1 MIIFTEFK
9 CFLWRTKMNILV
21 INCGSSSLKYQIIET
36 DKEELICK
44 GLIELSGDTSTFS
57 YTKTGSDKITKNVPL
72 ADHTAGV
79 ELIIKTITDPEIG
92 CIKDLSEIGAV
103 GHRMV
108 HGGEDFASSALV
120 TDEVMAACRAN
131 SDLAPI
137 HNPANI
143 AGIEACKK
151 VMPDIPMAVV
161 FDTAFHQTMP
171 PEAYLYAIP
180 YEYYTDF
187 KVRKYGFHGTSHLY
201 VSQEAAKVLGKKPE
215 EVKVITVHIGNGGSC
230 AAVENGKCVDTSMG
244 LTPIDGL
251 VMGTRC
257 GDIDPS
263 VVTHL
268 MHKLNVSADEVLN
281 ILNKKSGF
289 LGISGVS
296 NDCRFVEEAAEK
308 GNERADL
315 AMKMFIR
322 RVKGYIGK
330 YMALMNGADAIV
342 FTAGIGE
349 NDASV
354 RKAVCDGLTNLG
366 FKIDDAKNKA
376 KETVISADD
385 SAVKIL
391 LIPTNEELVIAR
403 DTARLV
409 SEK

>member
-1 MIIFTEFK
+1 
-9 CFLWRTKMNILV
+9 MNILV

-44 GLIELSGDTSTFS
+44 GLIELSGDTSTFA
-57 YTKTGSDKITKNVPL
+57 YTKTGCDKIKKTVPL

-108 HGGEDFASSALV
+108 HGGEDFASSVLV
-120 TDEVMAACRAN
+120 NEEVLAACRAN
-131 SDLAPI
+131 ADLAPI

-151 VMPDIPMAVV
+151 VMPDVPMAVV

-180 YEYYTDF
+180 YEYYTDY
-187 KVRKYGFHGTSHLY
+187 KIRKYGFHGTSHLF

-215 EVKVITVHIGNGGSC
+215 EVKVITCHIGNGGSC
-230 AAVENGKCVDTSMG
+230 AAVEYGKCIDTSMG

-263 VVTHL
+263 VVTYL
-268 MHKLNVSADEVLN
+268 MHKLNISADEVLD
-281 ILNKKSGF
+281 ILNKKSGY
-289 LGISGVS
+289 LGVSGVS
-296 NDCRFVEEAAEK
+296 NDCRFVEEAAYE
-308 GNERADL
+308 GNERAAI
-315 AMKMFIR
+315 AMRLFSR
-322 RVKGYIGK
+322 RVRGYIGN
-330 YMALMNGADAIV
+330 YLAQLNGADALV

-349 NDASV
+349 NDATV
-354 RKAVCDGLTNLG
+354 RADICEGLTNLG
-366 FKIDDAKNKA
+366 FKIDPERNHNR
-376 KETVISADD
+376 ETIISTDD
-385 SAVKIL
+385 SEVTIM

-409 SEK
+409 SEM

>member
-1 MIIFTEFK
+1 
-9 CFLWRTKMNILV
+9 MNILV

-44 GLIELSGDTSTFS
+44 GLIELSGDTSTFA
-57 YTKTGSDKITKNVPL
+57 YTKTGCDKIKKTVPL

-79 ELIIKTITDPEIG
+79 ELIIKTITDSEIG

-108 HGGEDFASSALV
+108 HGGEDFASSVLV
-120 TDEVMAACRAN
+120 NEEVLAACRAN
-131 SDLAPI
+131 ADLAPI

-151 VMPDIPMAVV
+151 VMPDVPMAVV

-180 YEYYTDF
+180 YEYYTDY
-187 KVRKYGFHGTSHLY
+187 KIRKYGFHGTSHLF
-201 VSQEAAKVLGKKPE
+201 VSQEAARVLGKKPE
-215 EVKVITVHIGNGGSC
+215 EVKVITCHIGNGGSC
-230 AAVENGKCVDTSMG
+230 AAVEYGKCIDTSMG

-263 VVTHL
+263 VVTYL
-268 MHKLNVSADEVLN
+268 MHKLNISADEVLD

-289 LGISGVS
+289 LGVSGVS
-296 NDCRFVEEAAEK
+296 NDCRFVEEAAYE
-308 GNERADL
+308 GNERAAI
-315 AMKMFIR
+315 AMRLFSR
-322 RVKGYIGK
+322 RVRGYIGN
-330 YMALMNGADAIV
+330 YLAQLNGADALV

-349 NDASV
+349 NDATV
-354 RKAVCDGLTNLG
+354 RADICEGLTNLG
-366 FKIDDAKNKA
+366 FKIDPERNHNR
-376 KETVISADD
+376 ETIISTDD
-385 SAVKIL
+385 SEVTIM

-409 SEK
+409 SEM

>member
-1 MIIFTEFK
+1 
-9 CFLWRTKMNILV
+9 MNILV

-36 DKEELICK
+36 EKEELICK
-44 GLIELSGDTSTFS
+44 GLIELSGDTSTFA
-57 YTKTGSDKITKNVPL
+57 YTKTGCDKIKKTVPL

-79 ELIIKTITDPEIG
+79 ELIIKTITDPEVG

-120 TDEVMAACRAN
+120 TDEVMEACRAN
-131 SDLAPI
+131 ADLAPI

-151 VMPDIPMAVV
+151 VMPDVPMAVV

-180 YEYYTDF
+180 YEYYTDY
-187 KVRKYGFHGTSHLY
+187 KIRKYGFHGTSHLF

-215 EVKVITVHIGNGGSC
+215 EVKVITCHIGNGGSC
-230 AAVENGKCVDTSMG
+230 AAVEYGKCVDTSMG

-268 MHKLNVSADEVLN
+268 MHKLNISADEVLD

-296 NDCRFVEEAAEK
+296 NDCRFVEEAAAE
-308 GNERADL
+308 GNERAAL
-315 AMKMFIR
+315 AMKLFTR
-322 RVKGYIGK
+322 RVRGYIGN
-330 YMALMNGADAIV
+330 YLAQLNGTDALV

-349 NDASV
+349 NDANV
-354 RKAVCDGLTNLG
+354 RADICEGLTNLG
-366 FKIDDAKNKA
+366 FKIDPERNHNR
-376 KETVISADD
+376 ETIISTDD
-385 SAVKIL
+385 SEVTIM

-403 DTARLV
+403 DTAKLV
-409 SEK
+409 SEM

>member
-1 MIIFTEFK
+1 
-9 CFLWRTKMNILV
+9 MNILV

-44 GLIELSGDTSTFS
+44 GLIELSGDTSTFA
-57 YTKTGSDKITKNVPL
+57 YTKTGCDKIKKTVPL

-108 HGGEDFASSALV
+108 HGGEDFASSVLV
-120 TDEVMAACRAN
+120 NDEVLAACRAN
-131 SDLAPI
+131 ADLAPI

-151 VMPDIPMAVV
+151 VMPDVPMAVV

-180 YEYYTDF
+180 YEYYTDY
-187 KVRKYGFHGTSHLY
+187 KIRKYGFHGTSHLF
-201 VSQEAAKVLGKKPE
+201 VSQEAARVLGKKPE
-215 EVKVITVHIGNGGSC
+215 EVKVITCHIGNGGSC
-230 AAVENGKCVDTSMG
+230 AAVEYGKCIDTSMG

-263 VVTHL
+263 VVTYL
-268 MHKLNVSADEVLN
+268 MHKLNISADEVLD

-289 LGISGVS
+289 LGVSGVS
-296 NDCRFVEEAAEK
+296 NDCRFVEEAAYE
-308 GNERADL
+308 GNERAAI
-315 AMKMFIR
+315 AMRLFSR
-322 RVKGYIGK
+322 RVKGYIGN
-330 YMALMNGADAIV
+330 YLAQLNGADALV

-349 NDASV
+349 NDATV
-354 RKAVCDGLTNLG
+354 RADICEGLTNLG
-366 FKIDDAKNKA
+366 FKIDPERNHNR
-376 KETVISADD
+376 ETIISTDD
-385 SAVKIL
+385 SEVTSM

-409 SEK
+409 SEM

>member
-1 MIIFTEFK
+1 
-9 CFLWRTKMNILV
+9 MNILV

-44 GLIELSGDTSTFS
+44 GLIELSGDTSTFA
-57 YTKTGSDKITKNVPL
+57 YTKTGCDKIKKTVPL

-108 HGGEDFASSALV
+108 HGGEDFASSVLV
-120 TDEVMAACRAN
+120 NDEVLAACRAN
-131 SDLAPI
+131 ADLAPI

-151 VMPDIPMAVV
+151 VMPDVPMAVV

-180 YEYYTDF
+180 YEYYTDY
-187 KVRKYGFHGTSHLY
+187 KIRKYGFHGTSHLF

-215 EVKVITVHIGNGGSC
+215 EVKVITCHIGNGGSC
-230 AAVENGKCVDTSMG
+230 AAVEYGKCIDTSMG

-268 MHKLNVSADEVLN
+268 MHKLNISADEVLD

-289 LGISGVS
+289 LGVSGVS
-296 NDCRFVEEAAEK
+296 NDCRFVEEAAYE
-308 GNERADL
+308 GNERAAI
-315 AMKMFIR
+315 AMRLFSR
-322 RVKGYIGK
+322 RVRGYIGN
-330 YMALMNGADAIV
+330 YLAQLNGADALV

-349 NDASV
+349 NDATV
-354 RKAVCDGLTNLG
+354 RADICEGLTNLG
-366 FKIDDAKNKA
+366 FKIDPERNHNR
-376 KETVISADD
+376 ETIISTDD
-385 SAVKIL
+385 SEVTIM

-409 SEK
+409 SEM

>member
-1 MIIFTEFK
+1 
-9 CFLWRTKMNILV
+9 MNILV

-44 GLIELSGDTSTFS
+44 GLIELSGDTSTFA
-57 YTKTGSDKITKNVPL
+57 YTKTGCDKIKKTVPL

-108 HGGEDFASSALV
+108 HGGEDFASSVLV
-120 TDEVMAACRAN
+120 NDEVLAACRAN
-131 SDLAPI
+131 ADLAPI

-151 VMPDIPMAVV
+151 VMPDVPMAVV

-180 YEYYTDF
+180 YEYYTDY
-187 KVRKYGFHGTSHLY
+187 KIRKYGFHGTSHLF
-201 VSQEAAKVLGKKPE
+201 VSQEAARVLGKKPE
-215 EVKVITVHIGNGGSC
+215 EVKVITCHIGNGGSC
-230 AAVENGKCVDTSMG
+230 AAVEYGKCIDTSMG

-263 VVTHL
+263 VVTYL
-268 MHKLNVSADEVLN
+268 MHKLNISADEVLD

-289 LGISGVS
+289 LGVSGVS
-296 NDCRFVEEAAEK
+296 NDCRFVEEAAYE
-308 GNERADL
+308 GNERAAI
-315 AMKMFIR
+315 AMRLFSR
-322 RVKGYIGK
+322 RVKGYIGN
-330 YMALMNGADAIV
+330 YLAQLNGADALV

-349 NDASV
+349 NDATV
-354 RKAVCDGLTNLG
+354 RADICEGLTNLG
-366 FKIDDAKNKA
+366 FKIDPERNHNR
-376 KETVISADD
+376 ETIISTDD
-385 SAVKIL
+385 SEVTII

-409 SEK
+409 SEM

>member
-1 MIIFTEFK
+1 
-9 CFLWRTKMNILV
+9 MNILV

-44 GLIELSGDTSTFS
+44 GLIELSGDTSTFA
-57 YTKTGSDKITKNVPL
+57 YTKTGCDKIKKTVPL

-108 HGGEDFASSALV
+108 HGGEDFASSVLV
-120 TDEVMAACRAN
+120 NDEVLAACRAN
-131 SDLAPI
+131 ADLAPI
-137 HNPANI
+137 RNPANI

-151 VMPDIPMAVV
+151 VMPDVPMAVV

-180 YEYYTDF
+180 YEYYTDY
-187 KVRKYGFHGTSHLY
+187 KIRKYGFHGTSHLF
-201 VSQEAAKVLGKKPE
+201 VSQEAARVLGKKPE
-215 EVKVITVHIGNGGSC
+215 EVKVITCHIGNGGSC
-230 AAVENGKCVDTSMG
+230 AAVEYGKCIDTSMG

-263 VVTHL
+263 VVTYL
-268 MHKLNVSADEVLN
+268 MHKLNISADEVLD

-289 LGISGVS
+289 LGVSGVS
-296 NDCRFVEEAAEK
+296 NDCRFVEEAAYE
-308 GNERADL
+308 GNERAAI
-315 AMKMFIR
+315 AMRLFSR
-322 RVKGYIGK
+322 RVKGYIGN
-330 YMALMNGADAIV
+330 YLAQLNGADALV

-349 NDASV
+349 NDATV
-354 RKAVCDGLTNLG
+354 RADICEGLTNLG
-366 FKIDDAKNKA
+366 FKIDPERNHNR
-376 KETVISADD
+376 ETIISTDD
-385 SAVKIL
+385 SEVTIM

-409 SEK
+409 SEM

>member
-1 MIIFTEFK
+1 
-9 CFLWRTKMNILV
+9 MNILV

-44 GLIELSGDTSTFS
+44 GLIELSGDTSTFA
-57 YTKTGSDKITKNVPL
+57 YTKTGCDKIKKTVPL

-108 HGGEDFASSALV
+108 HGGEDFASSVLV
-120 TDEVMAACRAN
+120 NEEVLAACRAN
-131 SDLAPI
+131 ADLAPI

-151 VMPDIPMAVV
+151 VMPDVPMAVV

-180 YEYYTDF
+180 YEYYTDY
-187 KVRKYGFHGTSHLY
+187 KIRKYGFHGTSHLF
-201 VSQEAAKVLGKKPE
+201 VSQEAARVLGKKPE
-215 EVKVITVHIGNGGSC
+215 EVKVITCHIGNGGSC
-230 AAVENGKCVDTSMG
+230 AAVEYGKCIDTSMG

-268 MHKLNVSADEVLN
+268 MHKLNISADEVLD

-289 LGISGVS
+289 LGVSGVS
-296 NDCRFVEEAAEK
+296 NDCRFVEEAAYE
-308 GNERADL
+308 GNERAAI
-315 AMKMFIR
+315 AMRLFSR
-322 RVKGYIGK
+322 RVRGYIGN
-330 YMALMNGADAIV
+330 YLAQLNGADALV

-349 NDASV
+349 NDATV
-354 RKAVCDGLTNLG
+354 RADICEGLTNLG
-366 FKIDDAKNKA
+366 FRIDPERNHNR
-376 KETVISADD
+376 ETIISTDD
-385 SAVKIL
+385 SEVTIM

-409 SEK
+409 SEM

>member
-1 MIIFTEFK
+1 
-9 CFLWRTKMNILV
+9 MNILV

-44 GLIELSGDTSTFS
+44 GLIELSGDTSTFA
-57 YTKTGSDKITKNVPL
+57 YTKTGCDKIKKTVPL

-108 HGGEDFASSALV
+108 HGGEDFASSVLV
-120 TDEVMAACRAN
+120 NEEVLAACRAN
-131 SDLAPI
+131 ADLAPI

-151 VMPDIPMAVV
+151 VMPDVPMAVV

-180 YEYYTDF
+180 YEYYTDY
-187 KVRKYGFHGTSHLY
+187 KIRKYGFHGTSHLF
-201 VSQEAAKVLGKKPE
+201 VSQEAARVLGKKPE
-215 EVKVITVHIGNGGSC
+215 EVKVITCHIGNGGSC
-230 AAVENGKCVDTSMG
+230 AAVEYGKCIDTSMG

-263 VVTHL
+263 VVTYL
-268 MHKLNVSADEVLN
+268 MHKLNISADEVLD

-289 LGISGVS
+289 LGVSGVS
-296 NDCRFVEEAAEK
+296 NDCRFVEEAAYE
-308 GNERADL
+308 GNERAAI
-315 AMKMFIR
+315 AMRLFSR
-322 RVKGYIGK
+322 RVKGYIGN
-330 YMALMNGADAIV
+330 YLAQLNGADALV

-349 NDASV
+349 NDATV
-354 RKAVCDGLTNLG
+354 RADICEGLTNLG
-366 FKIDDAKNKA
+366 FKIDPERNHNR
-376 KETVISADD
+376 ETIISTDD
-385 SAVKIL
+385 SEVTIM

-409 SEK
+409 SEM

>member
-1 MIIFTEFK
+1 MLIFICPISNIMI
-9 CFLWRTKMNILV
+9 ILV

-44 GLIELSGDTSTFS
+44 GLIELSGDTSTFA
-57 YTKTGSDKITKNVPL
+57 YTKTGCDKIKKTVPL

-108 HGGEDFASSALV
+108 HGGEDFASSVLV
-120 TDEVMAACRAN
+120 NDEVLAACRAN
-131 SDLAPI
+131 ADLAPI

-151 VMPDIPMAVV
+151 VMPDVPMAVV

-180 YEYYTDF
+180 YEYYTDY
-187 KVRKYGFHGTSHLY
+187 KIRKYGFHGTSHLF
-201 VSQEAAKVLGKKPE
+201 VSQEAARVLGKKPE
-215 EVKVITVHIGNGGSC
+215 EVKVITCHIGNGGSC
-230 AAVENGKCVDTSMG
+230 AAVEYGKCIDTSMG

-263 VVTHL
+263 VVTYL
-268 MHKLNVSADEVLN
+268 MHKLNISADEVLD

-289 LGISGVS
+289 LGVSGVS
-296 NDCRFVEEAAEK
+296 NDCRFVEEAAYE
-308 GNERADL
+308 GNERAAI
-315 AMKMFIR
+315 AMRLFSR
-322 RVKGYIGK
+322 RVKGYIGN
-330 YMALMNGADAIV
+330 YLAQLNGADALV

-349 NDASV
+349 NDATV
-354 RKAVCDGLTNLG
+354 RADICEGLTNLG
-366 FKIDDAKNKA
+366 FKIDPERNHNR
-376 KETVISADD
+376 ETIISTDD
-385 SAVKIL
+385 SEVTIM

-409 SEK
+409 SEM

>member
-1 MIIFTEFK
+1 
-9 CFLWRTKMNILV
+9 MNILV

-44 GLIELSGDTSTFS
+44 GLIELSGDTSTFA
-57 YTKTGSDKITKNVPL
+57 YTKTGCDKIKKTVPL

-108 HGGEDFASSALV
+108 HGGEDFASSVLV
-120 TDEVMAACRAN
+120 NDEVLAACRAN
-131 SDLAPI
+131 ADLAPI

-151 VMPDIPMAVV
+151 VMPDVPMAVV

-180 YEYYTDF
+180 YEYYTDY
-187 KVRKYGFHGTSHLY
+187 KIRKYGFHGTSHLF
-201 VSQEAAKVLGKKPE
+201 VSQEAARVLGKKPE
-215 EVKVITVHIGNGGSC
+215 EVKVITCHIGNGGSC
-230 AAVENGKCVDTSMG
+230 AAVEYGKCIDTSMG

-263 VVTHL
+263 VVTYL
-268 MHKLNVSADEVLN
+268 MHKLNISADEVLD

-289 LGISGVS
+289 LGVSGVS
-296 NDCRFVEEAAEK
+296 NDCRFVEEAAYE
-308 GNERADL
+308 GNERAAI
-315 AMKMFIR
+315 AMRLFSR
-322 RVKGYIGK
+322 RVKGYIGN
-330 YMALMNGADAIV
+330 YLAQLNGADALV

-349 NDASV
+349 NDATV
-354 RKAVCDGLTNLG
+354 RADICEGLTNLG
-366 FKIDDAKNKA
+366 FKIDPERNHNR
-376 KETVISADD
+376 ETIISTDD
-385 SAVKIL
+385 SEVTIM

-403 DTARLV
+403 DTERLV
-409 SEK
+409 SEM

>member
-1 MIIFTEFK
+1 
-9 CFLWRTKMNILV
+9 MNILV

-44 GLIELSGDTSTFS
+44 GLIELSGDTSTFA
-57 YTKTGSDKITKNVPL
+57 YTKTGCDKIKKTVPL

-108 HGGEDFASSALV
+108 HGGEDFASSVLV
-120 TDEVMAACRAN
+120 NDEVLAACRAN
-131 SDLAPI
+131 ADLAPI

-151 VMPDIPMAVV
+151 VMPDVPMAVV

-180 YEYYTDF
+180 YEYYTDY
-187 KVRKYGFHGTSHLY
+187 KIRKYGFHGTSHLF
-201 VSQEAAKVLGKKPE
+201 VSQEAARVLGKKPE
-215 EVKVITVHIGNGGSC
+215 EVKVITCHIGNGGSC
-230 AAVENGKCVDTSMG
+230 AAVEYGKCIDTSMG

-268 MHKLNVSADEVLN
+268 MHKLNISADEVLD

-289 LGISGVS
+289 LGVSGVS
-296 NDCRFVEEAAEK
+296 NDCRFVEEAAYE
-308 GNERADL
+308 GNERAAI
-315 AMKMFIR
+315 AMRLFSR
-322 RVKGYIGK
+322 RVRGYIGN
-330 YMALMNGADAIV
+330 YLAQLNGADALV

-349 NDASV
+349 NDATV
-354 RKAVCDGLTNLG
+354 RADICEGLTNLG
-366 FKIDDAKNKA
+366 FKIDPERNHNR
-376 KETVISADD
+376 ETIISTDD
-385 SAVKIL
+385 SEVTIM

-409 SEK
+409 SEM